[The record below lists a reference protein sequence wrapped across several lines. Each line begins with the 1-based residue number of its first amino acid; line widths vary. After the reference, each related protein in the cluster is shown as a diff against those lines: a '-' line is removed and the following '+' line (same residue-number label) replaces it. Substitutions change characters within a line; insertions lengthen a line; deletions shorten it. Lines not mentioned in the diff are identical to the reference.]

1 MRNLPAW
8 VSAVSRVLQK
18 RLGLCVAAAAAPGK
32 RSQQKVTKYKFCHS
46 LSSTEIVNCKCSS
59 NACDLAS
66 ASSLLWDWACS
77 NSNSKCSTLCCL
89 REAARPYRGFLGC
102 HEGQNWPKL
111 MLVFCNVTTP
121 AMRQVTV
128 QRELNFVSIRTC
140 LSHFIGRAS
149 WQVDS
154 TFLAESD
161 SRAGHTSLPGFIAIV
176 FSMAWSKISIFQ

>member
-1 MRNLPAW
+1 MFF
-8 VSAVSRVLQK
+8 K
-18 RLGLCVAAAAAPGK
+18 RLW
-32 RSQQKVTKYKFCHS
+32 S
-46 LSSTEIVNCKCSS
+46 
-59 NACDLAS
+59 DAS

-111 MLVFCNVTTP
+111 MLVFCNVPTP

-128 QRELNFVSIRTC
+128 KRELNFMSIKTC

-161 SRAGHTSLPGFIAIV
+161 LRAGHTSLPGFITIEFTMV
-176 FSMAWSKISIFQ
+176 WSKFPNVPRFFSVTSRFGILVFKSTWS